1 MTIYFTVGRIIYQE
15 IAEEKERITTVRGTL
30 SPILSHLVQTTIAAV
45 GEKERLNR
53 LINKYRKMLR
63 FVEGGFNLAEIRFGL
78 ADLLIT
84 RDDPGDWKEAK
95 THYDFVLQHATY
107 GYLRAAA
114 MIGKAELA
122 VRSSDSKEIDEAVD
136 LSRRAYKNLLS
147 LVGGSDYYSSK
158 CLVVEAELLMKK
170 NVKSDN
176 KTALKLLEQLFRD
189 DLADPYFRA
198 RAITDHAELLLYEPK
213 TDINAELQICLNAI
227 ELLKDKPDDYFSIK
241 AKILQG
247 EYIARRMAR
256 YDKSR
261 ATGIFMG
268 IIGNKKADSDLS
280 ARAKIDLAEISEPK
294 KALGLL
300 KEVIGSKNLD
310 PYIVEK
316 AKAVSKAKKK
326 GTK

>member
-1 MTIYFTVGRIIYQE
+1 M
-15 IAEEKERITTVRGTL
+15 RGTL

-63 FVEGGFNLAEIRFGL
+63 FVEGGFNVSEIRFGL

-107 GYLRAAA
+107 GYLRAAS

-122 VRSSDSKEIDEAVD
+122 IRASDKKDIEEAVE
-136 LSRRAYKNLLS
+136 LAQRAYKNLLS
-147 LVGGSDYYSSK
+147 LVGESDYYSAK

-170 NVKSDN
+170 DAKEN
-176 KTALKLLEQLFRD
+176 KKTILKLLEKLFKD
-189 DLADPYFRA
+189 DVADPYFRA
-198 RAITDHAELLLYEPK
+198 RAITDHAEMLLYDPK
-213 TDINAELQICLNAI
+213 TDINGELQICLNAI

-241 AKILQG
+241 AKLLQG
-247 EYIARRMAR
+247 EYIMRRMAR

-268 IIGNKKADSDLS
+268 IIGNKKADPDLA
-280 ARAKIDLAEISEPK
+280 ARAKIDLADISEPK
-294 KALGLL
+294 KARNIL
-300 KEVIGSKNLD
+300 KDVISSKNLD

-316 AKAVSKAKKK
+316 ARNLIKIKSKGK
-326 GTK
+326 

>member
-1 MTIYFTVGRIIYQE
+1 M
-15 IAEEKERITTVRGTL
+15 RGTL

-95 THYDFVLQHATY
+95 THYEFVLQHATY
-107 GYLRAAA
+107 GYLRSAA

-122 VRSSDSKEIDEAVD
+122 VRSSDKKDIEEAVE
-136 LSRRAYKNLLS
+136 LARRAYKNLLA
-147 LVGGSDYYSSK
+147 LVGESDYYSSK

-170 NVKSDN
+170 NGKEDK
-176 KTALKLLEQLFRD
+176 KTALKLLEKLFKN

-198 RAITDHAELLLYEPK
+198 RAITNHAELMLYDPK

-241 AKILQG
+241 AKLLQG
-247 EYIARRMAR
+247 EYISRRMAR

-261 ATGIFMG
+261 ATGVFMG
-268 IIGNKKADSDLS
+268 IIGNKKADPDLA
-280 ARAKIDLAEISEPK
+280 ARAKIDLAEISENK
-294 KALGLL
+294 KAGKLL
-300 KEVIGSKNLD
+300 KEVLASKNLD
-310 PYIVEK
+310 PYLTEK
-316 AKAVSKAKKK
+316 AAEVLKAKGRGKN
-326 GTK
+326 

>member
-1 MTIYFTVGRIIYQE
+1 LTIYFTVGRIIYQE
-15 IAEEKERITTVRGTL
+15 LREKRSGIKNMRGTL

-53 LINKYRKMLR
+53 IINKYRKMLR

-122 VRSSDSKEIDEAVD
+122 IRGSDNKEIEEAIEF
-136 LSRRAYKNLLS
+136 SQRAYKNLLS
-147 LVGGSDYYSSK
+147 LVGKSDYYSAK

-170 NVKSDN
+170 NGKEDKKN
-176 KTALKLLEQLFRD
+176 ALKILEKLFKD

-198 RAITDHAELLLYEPK
+198 RAITNHAEILLYDPK
-213 TDINAELQICLNAI
+213 TDANRELQICLNAI

-241 AKILQG
+241 AKLLQG

-268 IIGNKKADSDLS
+268 IMGNKKADTDLV
-280 ARAKIDLAEISEPK
+280 ARAKLDLAEISEAK
-294 KALGLL
+294 KAQKIL
-300 KEVIGSKNLD
+300 KEVVSSKTLD

-316 AKAVSKAKKK
+316 AKALMKIKRKEEK
-326 GTK
+326 

>member
-1 MTIYFTVGRIIYQE
+1 M
-15 IAEEKERITTVRGTL
+15 RGTL

-53 LINKYRKMLR
+53 IINKYRKMLR

-95 THYDFVLQHATY
+95 THYDFVLLHATY

-114 MIGKAELA
+114 MIGRAELA
-122 VRSSDSKEIDEAVD
+122 IRDSDNKEIEEAIE
-136 LSRRAYKNLLS
+136 LSQRAYKNLLS
-147 LVGGSDYYSSK
+147 LVGKSDYYSAK

-170 NVKSDN
+170 NEKEDKKN
-176 KTALKLLEQLFRD
+176 ALKLLEKLFKD

-198 RAITDHAELLLYEPK
+198 RAITNHAELLLYDPK
-213 TDINAELQICLNAI
+213 TDANKELQICLNAI
-227 ELLKDKPDDYFSIK
+227 ELLRDKPDDYFSIK
-241 AKILQG
+241 AKLLQG

-268 IIGNKKADSDLS
+268 IMGNKKADTDLV
-280 ARAKIDLAEISEPK
+280 ARAKLDLAEISEAK
-294 KALGLL
+294 KAQRIL
-300 KEVIGSKNLD
+300 KEVISSKTLD
-310 PYIVEK
+310 PYIIEK
-316 AKAVSKAKKK
+316 AKNLIKIKKK
-326 GTK
+326 EEK

>member
-1 MTIYFTVGRIIYQE
+1 M
-15 IAEEKERITTVRGTL
+15 RGTL

-63 FVEGGFNLAEIRFGL
+63 FVEGGLNVSEIRFGL

-122 VRSSDSKEIDEAVD
+122 VRSSEIKEIEEAIE
-136 LSRRAYKNLLS
+136 LSKRAYKQLLS
-147 LVGGSDYYSSK
+147 LVGESDYYSAK

-170 NVKSDN
+170 NGKDDK
-176 KTALKLLEQLFRD
+176 KTALKLLERLFRD
-189 DLADPYFRA
+189 ELSDPYFRA
-198 RAITDHAELLLYEPK
+198 RAITNHAELLLYDPK
-213 TDINAELQICLNAI
+213 TDLNKELQICLTAI

-241 AKILQG
+241 AKLLQG

-268 IIGNKKADSDLS
+268 IIGNKKADVDLV
-280 ARAKIDLAEISEPK
+280 ARAKLDLAEISNAN
-294 KALGLL
+294 KAKTIL
-300 KEVIGSKNLD
+300 KDIISSKTLD
-310 PYIVEK
+310 SYIIEK
-316 AKAVSKAKKK
+316 AKNLIK
-326 GTK
+326 TKNKEEK

>member
-1 MTIYFTVGRIIYQE
+1 M
-15 IAEEKERITTVRGTL
+15 RGTL

-45 GEKERLNR
+45 GEKEKLNR

-95 THYDFVLQHATY
+95 THYEFVLQHATY
-107 GYLRAAA
+107 GYLRSAA

-122 VRSSDSKEIDEAVD
+122 VRSSNTKDIEEAVE
-136 LSRRAYKNLLS
+136 LARKAYKNLLA
-147 LVGGSDYYSSK
+147 LVGESDYYSSK

-170 NVKSDN
+170 NCKED
-176 KTALKLLEQLFRD
+176 KKIALKLLEKLFNND
-189 DLADPYFRA
+189 MADPYFRA
-198 RAITDHAELLLYEPK
+198 RAIANHAELMLYDPK

-241 AKILQG
+241 AKLLQG
-247 EYIARRMAR
+247 EYISRRMAR

-261 ATGIFMG
+261 ATGVFMG
-268 IIGNKKADSDLS
+268 IIGNKKADPDLV
-280 ARAKIDLAEISEPK
+280 ARAKIDLAEFSENK
-294 KALGLL
+294 KASKLL
-300 KEVIGSKNLD
+300 KEVLATKNLD
-310 PYIVEK
+310 PYLTEK
-316 AKAVSKAKKK
+316 AVAALKAKDRKK
-326 GTK
+326 N